1 MQKRYK
7 ATGALLVSVAG
18 FIFTYPYTNA
28 GFSGGLINNGFL
40 AAMIGGLADWFAVT
54 ALFRKPLGISYHTQ
68 ILVRNRKRIMDAIV
82 DFASDDLLNSTNIM
96 KVVHKQDTAQMLVN
110 YLENKDGRD
119 KLKYILDALLTDVVR
134 KLDTKSIGRELDRV
148 VRRSLDELSLA
159 ESVLQIVKKSLKQ
172 GYADDIVFFL
182 LEIAKR
188 SVVDPELQIILRENI
203 SVIKARYE
211 NNSLGRMLLIQAM
224 DLSEER
230 LCVVFTNELLAY
242 LEELKDPGVPARGEL
257 RLWMENKVTALEA
270 DRVFRADFLRWW
282 AELVNH
288 IHVDG
293 LISEWLDQHVRQAES
308 VWLPKVNAFIDEK
321 IDTFAADKRQQLRC
335 DSFIKRIL
343 AGEIDR
349 HHDFI
354 NQLIRERLEEFTD
367 ENLVVFVESRVADD
381 LQMIRI
387 NGSIVGSI
395 VGMLLYTVAFVV
407 ERMWG

>member
-96 KVVHKQDTAQMLVN
+96 KVVHKQDTAHMIVN

-119 KLKYILDALLTDVVR
+119 KLKHIIDALLTDVVR
-134 KLDTKSIGRELDRV
+134 KLDTQCIGKELDKV
-148 VRRSLDELSLA
+148 VRRSLDDLSLA
-159 ESVLQIVKKSLKQ
+159 ETVWQIMQKSLKQ
-172 GYADDIVFFL
+172 GYADDMVFFL

-188 SVVDPELQIILRENI
+188 SVVDPEMQTLLRENI
-203 SVIKARYE
+203 AVIKSRYE
-211 NNSLGRMLLIQAM
+211 NNSLGRMLLSQTM

-230 LCVVFTNELLAY
+230 LCIVFTNELLVY
-242 LEELKDPGVPARGEL
+242 LEKLKDPDVSARDKL
-257 RLWMENKVTALEA
+257 RSWMENKVTALET
-270 DRVFRADFLRWW
+270 DPVFRAEFFRWW
-282 AELVNH
+282 TELMDHV
-288 IHVDG
+288 HVDG
-293 LISEWLDQHVRQAES
+293 LISEWLDQHVKQAES
-308 VWLPKVNAFIDEK
+308 VWLPKVNVFIDEK
-321 IDTFAADKRQQLRC
+321 IDAFAADKRQQLRC

-395 VGMLLYTVAFVV
+395 VGMLLYTIAFFA